1 MRTLT
6 DEQRVD
12 IVRYRMENAQ
22 KMLIE
27 VESHRENGFYN
38 TAVNRMYYACY
49 YAACA
54 ILIANGI
61 ETKSH
66 DGVRQMLGMHFVLT
80 GKLSPDLGRF
90 YSRLFSKRSTGDYE
104 DFINYNL
111 ETVDELLPSAKL
123 FVDSIGILVEKWLAD
138 QKTCQN

>member
-1 MRTLT
+1 MKTLT

-12 IVRYRMENAQ
+12 IVRYRMENARVTL
-22 KMLIE
+22 KE

-66 DGVRQMLGMHFVLT
+66 DGVRM
-80 GKLSPDLGRF
+80 
-90 YSRLFSKRSTGDYE
+90 
-104 DFINYNL
+104 
-111 ETVDELLPSAKL
+111 
-123 FVDSIGILVEKWLAD
+123 
-138 QKTCQN
+138 